1 MLNPNENGVFETL
14 YKFVHQ
20 NENKEIYKLIFSDG
34 KEILARYNTDY
45 ESDNGLDSEE
55 EGYEEF
61 ISIVFENQETKELFE
76 LNYHTI
82 PKEMY
87 YGNSKVF

>member
-1 MLNPNENGVFETL
+1 MLNNNENGVFETL

-20 NENKEIYKLIFSDG
+20 NENKEIYKLVYSDE

-45 ESDNGLDSEE
+45 ESDNGLDSDEE
-55 EGYEEF
+55 NYEEF
-61 ISIVFENQETKELFE
+61 ICIVFENQESNELFE
-76 LNYHTI
+76 LNYHNL

-87 YGNSKVF
+87 YGSLKIF